1 MLRLKN
7 KISYIL
13 ALFLV
18 VNTVYS
24 QEKELLGKITNTTD
38 IEGIHVLNQSSRY
51 NAVTNQKGEFVI
63 AAKVND
69 TLLISSITYIPQ
81 RVIVSETFYNQGSL
95 SITLKEIVNEL
106 AEVRIGNQLTGNLN
120 TDLQNIKTEKALQF
134 DDVGIP
140 GFKGEPEEK
149 IVPAVPAFGLGVVV
163 DVEAL
168 YKHLNGYYKTLR
180 TKRKWESQN
189 KTVAGIINLYGADFF
204 EDAYKIPENRL
215 YDFLLFCIET
225 ETVVQDFKKEN
236 YSRVIA
242 VIEEKAPI
250 YFNRITQEEKD

>member
-1 MLRLKN
+1 
-7 KISYIL
+7 
-13 ALFLV
+13 
-18 VNTVYS
+18 VYS

-168 YKHLNGYYKTLR
+168 YKHLSGYYKTLR

-189 KTVAGIINLYGADFF
+189 KAVAGIINLYGADFF

-236 YSRVIA
+236 YSRIIA